1 MRMRRSVLTGSL
13 LVAVVLGA
21 GIVVFSVAKC
31 KPSPQSKGFAGSV
44 SCRECHEK
52 FYKLWSTS
60 FHGLAMQ
67 PYTSDFARTK
77 LTAHT
82 GEIVIDGFTYR
93 AEINGSTG
101 YVVEKGKSPSE
112 SKRYKIEHVL
122 GGKNVYY
129 FLTSLDKGRLQTL
142 PLAYDVKARQW
153 FDTAASGVR
162 HFGSG
167 PPEEPI

>member
-1 MRMRRSVLTGSL
+1 MTIRKRGVTVSL
-13 LVAVVLGA
+13 LVAMVLA
-21 GIVVFSVAKC
+21 IGISICLLAEC
-31 KPSPQSKGFAGSV
+31 KAPSQPKVFAGSA

-82 GEIVIDGFTYR
+82 GEIVIEGFTYR

-101 YVVEKGKSPSE
+101 YVTEKGKSPSE

-129 FLTSLDKGRLQTL
+129 FLTPLEKGRLQTL
-142 PLAYDVKARQW
+142 PLAYDVKKKDW
-153 FDTAASGVR
+153 FPR
-162 HFGSG
+162 RC
-167 PPEEPI
+167 